1 MSDSKTWTVIYE
13 GTVREV
19 YTVTASSSEE
29 ALDKWSDQEPDS
41 SEVIDG
47 CVTDVME
54 APEVEA

>member
-19 YTVTASSSEE
+19 YTVSASSREE
-29 ALDKWSDQEPDS
+29 ALDEWSDQEPDS